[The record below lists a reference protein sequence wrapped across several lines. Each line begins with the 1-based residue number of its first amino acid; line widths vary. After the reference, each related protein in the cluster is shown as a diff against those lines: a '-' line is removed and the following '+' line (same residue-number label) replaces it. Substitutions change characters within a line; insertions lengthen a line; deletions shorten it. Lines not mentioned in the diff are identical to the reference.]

1 MLDIV
6 RYKEARQCSRGGAID
21 CYKLSEQFEA
31 RIFIFYFTQSIIQ
44 AAKKKKK
51 KNLRVLSKLQKH
63 LKVNV
68 SEKNDTHLCPCKES
82 HHREKKQLQHE
93 NVITTTKQFDTGFQK
108 TAAEL
113 KS

>member
-1 MLDIV
+1 LRPESLSSI
-6 RYKEARQCSRGGAID
+6 SRKVLS
-21 CYKLSEQFEA
+21 KLQ
-31 RIFIFYFTQSIIQ
+31 
-44 AAKKKKK
+44 KKKKI
-51 KNLRVLSKLQKH
+51 LRGVLSKLQKH